1 MTNRIWFKDFSINP
15 EIIAPRIYSSFD
27 RQISSRWIEIN
38 DEVRWELEDFL
49 KAYIEFL
56 WLGDKKAFF
65 RIDSYFDQNRLYIL
79 DVNASFVDGWG
90 NAINFT
96 RAVWEEVWEI
106 LNWYFPKNFFLQE
119 EVYRP
124 EFELAISEVWMQTWE
139 NFQEIDELNSMM
151 STYIYWNLRGW
162 KETENVYPF
171 NWIKND
177 DKRNLARFSKI
188 WRWDLVKIPVFITP
202 KDEQDFYKIPDD
214 VVLKIASKN
223 DIDES
228 WRNKVFVWKKTI
240 WKRWRNLWNTWIL
253 VAQTLQNPQKNDNW
267 ENTQAIILTAWAN
280 AIAWYVQNS
289 TRSIINDSSVQ
300 SPLIFK

>member
-56 WLGDKKAFF
+56 WFGDKKAFF

-79 DVNASFVDGWG
+79 DVNASFVDGWW

-106 LNWYFPKNFFLQE
+106 LNWYFPENFFLQE

-124 EFELAISEVWMQTWE
+124 EFELSIREIWMQTWE
-139 NFQEIDELNSMM
+139 NFQEIDEINSMN
-151 STYIYWNLRGW
+151 STYIYWNLRCW
-162 KETENVYPF
+162 KESENVYPF

-188 WRWDLVKIPVFITP
+188 WRWDLVKIPVFIMP
-202 KDEQDFYKIPDD
+202 EDEQDFDKIPDN
-214 VVLKIASKN
+214 VVLKIASKR

-228 WRNKVFVWKKTI
+228 WRNKVFVWKKSI
-240 WKRWRNLWNTWIL
+240 WKRWVWLWKDWIL